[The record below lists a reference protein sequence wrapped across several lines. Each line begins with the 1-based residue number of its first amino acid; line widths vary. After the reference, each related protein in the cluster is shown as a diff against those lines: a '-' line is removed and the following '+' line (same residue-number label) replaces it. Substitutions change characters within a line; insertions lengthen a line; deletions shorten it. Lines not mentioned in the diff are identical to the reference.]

1 LTDGCS
7 KPFTKANFDHMNRY
21 KSFERNLMI
30 VFTRLTAILLLFVV
44 PFDAAI
50 ARSLRSAEDLR
61 TQRAAENKGS
71 SGQARGRLVM
81 WTRFASLV
89 LCLGGGTAYAQSAI
103 ENAPGLESC
112 FEAARLADTICSKL
126 QIPQTERVDCFKKAG
141 AAQLECREH
150 VLSKAPDGVSSNPSK
165 TARLVPRGNI
175 ASPGSSPDPSG
186 KKDERSAQKADWILS
201 ETTSPVDFS
210 PLVTAVIRA
219 TSDVKDSLNSL
230 AVRCRSQH
238 TELSVKMD
246 GALGEPRSNELM
258 VEYQI
263 NDHAMVRQ
271 PWILSADGK
280 TAIYRNDPVEFL
292 RSMPEGATMRFAV
305 TDKRD
310 VRHETTFE
318 LTGLSGVRQKVGTAC
333 KWASVTAKSSSDRR

>member
-1 LTDGCS
+1 
-7 KPFTKANFDHMNRY
+7 
-21 KSFERNLMI
+21 MI
-30 VFTRLTAILLLFVV
+30 VFTGLTAILLLFVV

-50 ARSLRSAEDLR
+50 ARSLRSAEDPR
-61 TQRAAENKGS
+61 TQRAAKIREA
-71 SGQARGRLVM
+71 QAKQGGRLVM
-81 WTRFASLV
+81 WTRFVSLV
-89 LCLGGGTAYAQSAI
+89 LYLAGGTAYAQSAI

-126 QIPQTERVDCFKKAG
+126 QIPQTERGDCFKKVG

-150 VLSKAPDGVSSNPSK
+150 VLSKAPDGVSGNPSK
-165 TARLVPRGNI
+165 TARLVPRANI
-175 ASPGSSPDPSG
+175 ASPGSSPDLSG
-186 KKDERSAQKADWILS
+186 KKDERAAQETDWILS

-219 TSDVKDSLNSL
+219 KSDVKDGLYSL

-238 TELSVKMD
+238 TELSAKMD
-246 GALGEPRSNELM
+246 GAWGEPRSNELM
-258 VEYQI
+258 VEYHI

-271 PWILSADGK
+271 PWTLSADGK

-292 RSMPEGATMRFAV
+292 RSIPEGATMRFAV
-305 TDKRD
+305 TDKGD

-318 LTGLSGVRQKVGTAC
+318 LTGLSSVRQKVGTAC